1 MDQVAFG
8 NADRPRAVG
17 VLIRDATE
25 ADMEAVRAIYEKFV
39 LRSVATFEET
49 PPSAA
54 ELNARRKA
62 VRTLGLPYLVAELDG
77 RIVGYS
83 YANTYRPRQAYRYT
97 VEDSIYV
104 EEGMGRLGIG
114 SALLGELIAR
124 CEAGPWRQM
133 LAVIGGSGNRASIAL
148 HRRHG
153 FEPVGTL
160 RSVGFKLGGWV
171 DSVLMQRP
179 LGGGD
184 RTSPPS

>member
-1 MDQVAFG
+1 MDRATFE
-8 NADRPRAVG
+8 NTDRRITTL
-17 VLIRDATE
+17 LIRDAKE
-25 ADMEAVRAIYEKFV
+25 ADMEAVQAIYQKYV
-39 LRSVATFEET
+39 LQSLATFEET
-49 PPSAA
+49 PPSAI

-62 VRTLGLPYLVAELDG
+62 VRALGLPYVVAESEG

-104 EEGMGRLGIG
+104 ADGMGGRGIG

-133 LAVIGGSGNRASIAL
+133 LAVIGDSGNRGSISL
-148 HRRHG
+148 HRRFG
-153 FEPVGTL
+153 FQHVGIL
-160 RSVGFKLGGWV
+160 RSAGFKFERWV

-179 LGGGD
+179 LGEGD
-184 RTSPPS
+184 RSSPSR